1 MHAAERLTQPTTT
14 TAQATTVTRALLT
27 AGALTGPV
35 FFVVAIA
42 QILTRPG
49 FDIRRHAIST
59 LSLGD
64 LGWIQVANFILTGL
78 LAIAGAAGVRRVF
91 AGGRAGTWGPIL
103 VAIFGA
109 GTIIA
114 GIFHPDPGLG
124 FPPGA
129 PAGMPATMSL
139 HSTVHQLSFMVS
151 FTAVIAACFV
161 FARRFKAI
169 GERGWRRYCLVTGV
183 LTPVLIV
190 LGINVKAWVGVI
202 FALAGAAAMGWISVV
217 MARLRQDV

>member
-1 MHAAERLTQPTTT
+1 MRAAERLTQPTTT
-14 TAQATTVTRALLT
+14 AEPTKVTRALLV
-27 AGALTGPV
+27 AGTLTGPV

-64 LGWIQVANFILTGL
+64 LGWIQDANFVLTGL
-78 LAIAGAAGVRRVF
+78 LAIAGAVGVRRVL

-103 VAIFGA
+103 LAIFGT

-129 PAGMPATMSL
+129 HAGMPATMSW
-139 HSTVHQLSFMVS
+139 HSSVHQLSFMVS

-161 FARRFKAI
+161 VARRFKAI
-169 GERGWRRYCLVTGV
+169 GERGWRLYCLATGL

-202 FALAGAAAMGWISVV
+202 FALAGAAAMGWISAVI
-217 MARLRQDV
+217 ARLRQEV